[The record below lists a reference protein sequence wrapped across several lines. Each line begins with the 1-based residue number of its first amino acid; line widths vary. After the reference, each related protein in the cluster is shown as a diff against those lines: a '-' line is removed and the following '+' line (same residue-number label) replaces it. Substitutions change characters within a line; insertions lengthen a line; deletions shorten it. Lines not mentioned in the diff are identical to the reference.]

1 MWLAA
6 EDPVINTG
14 DRCHFE
20 MQWNEV
26 QNMSCTLYWATYD
39 LNVTYRNNLQS
50 VNVAQVTN
58 GEKVTY
64 LNDTIV
70 PGIL

>member
-1 MWLAA
+1 
-6 EDPVINTG
+6 
-14 DRCHFE
+14 
-20 MQWNEV
+20 
-26 QNMSCTLYWATYD
+26 MSRTLYQATYD
-39 LNVTYRNNLQS
+39 LNVTYHNNVQS